1 MAAAAVAGV
10 EALAGAGA
18 DRADRVR
25 PAWAVPEARADR
37 VAREV
42 PGREAIDVTRGV
54 PDPAVPGARVDREV
68 RRPD

>member
-10 EALAGAGA
+10 EALAGAVA

-25 PAWAVPEARADR
+25 PAWAVPEARVD
-37 VAREV
+37 REV

-54 PDPAVPGARVDREV
+54 PDPAVPGARADREV
-68 RRPD
+68 PRPD